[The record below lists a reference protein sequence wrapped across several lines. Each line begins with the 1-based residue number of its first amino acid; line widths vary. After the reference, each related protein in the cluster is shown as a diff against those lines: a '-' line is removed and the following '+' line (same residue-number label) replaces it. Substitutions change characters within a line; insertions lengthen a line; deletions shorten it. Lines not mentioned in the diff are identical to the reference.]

1 MKPVMTN
8 SGGMCFAFP
17 DTCKTPSPAGPVPL
31 PYPNITQWSDGTGSS
46 KVTALNK
53 ETMRKGDV
61 FRMSSGDEAGTA
73 GGSVVSSKIK
83 GKSEVKEGCDGV
95 KVEGKDIAYLL
106 VTVGQNG
113 GSTKSSPS
121 GKAVKPGQTKV
132 VLRRVDGKRRRVT
145 VKARKYKADR
155 KRKAKKTKKKAN
167 KKVKDAAG
175 KVKRARNVQNKIK
188 ASEALGDA
196 GARNIVGTLAQP
208 FGGLAGRAVSFA
220 GSRVLDLVA
229 VCASGTVIV
238 VEAKGGGSPLGVAI
252 VAGVGL
258 CLQGTPQ
265 YLGHIIGQMANSS
278 NPSVKA
284 IGQMLE
290 KKLRE
295 GKIKYFEAR
304 TRPGKDTA
312 AKQFDP

>member
-8 SGGMCFAFP
+8 SGGMCAAFP
-17 DTCKTPSPAGPVPL
+17 DTCKTPSPGGPVPI
-31 PYPNITQWSDGTGSS
+31 PYPNVTQWSDGTGSA

-53 ETMRKGDV
+53 ETMRKGDT

-73 GGSVVSSKIK
+73 GGSVISNRIK
-83 GKSEVKEGCDGV
+83 GKSEVKEGYDGV

-113 GSTKSSPS
+113 SSAKSSPS

-132 VLRRVDGKRRRVT
+132 VLKRVDGKNRRVT
-145 VKARKYKADR
+145 VKARKYKTDR
-155 KRKAKKTKKKAN
+155 KGKAKKTTKKPS

-175 KVKRARNVQNKIK
+175 KLKRARNLQKKIK

-196 GARNIVGTLAQP
+196 GAQNIARTLAQQ
-208 FGGLAGRAVSFA
+208 FGGVVGKIASFS
-220 GSRVLDLVA
+220 GSRVLDVVA
-229 VCASGTVIV
+229 VCGTGTIIV
-238 VEAKGGGSPLGVAI
+238 VEAKGGGSPLGVAV

-265 YLGHIIGQMANSS
+265 YLAHIVAQMATSRNRAVR
-278 NPSVKA
+278 NM
-284 IGQMLE
+284 G
-290 KKLRE
+290 KLLKRNMS
-295 GKIKYFEAR
+295 KVKYFEAR
-304 TRPGKDTA
+304 TKPGKDTV
-312 AKQFDP
+312 AKAFDP